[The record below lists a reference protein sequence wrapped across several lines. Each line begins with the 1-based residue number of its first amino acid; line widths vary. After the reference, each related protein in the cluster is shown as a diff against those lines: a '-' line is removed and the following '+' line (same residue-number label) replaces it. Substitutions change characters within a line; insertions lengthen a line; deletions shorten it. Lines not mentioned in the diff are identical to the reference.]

1 MNRRPEGGPG
11 NLFEIFNKNS
21 YAVWCILDDK
31 FFVIFKQSL
40 SRPLFF
46 FFFLHLYRRI
56 NYSCLGASASISS
69 FSFAPK
75 VAGGEGT
82 IPEANLGGV
91 LLNSSNYLTSRHAR
105 KIIVDTG
112 YYRRWIG
119 YLWSGFFLSYGLGA
133 CEKRNRKIDV

>member
-11 NLFEIFNKNS
+11 NLSHPANFEIFNKNS

-46 FFFLHLYRRI
+46 NFLIFLHLYRRI

-75 VAGGEGT
+75 VAGGGGGKAQFLKQISVVYSLTLLT
-82 IPEANLGGV
+82 I
-91 LLNSSNYLTSRHAR
+91 
-105 KIIVDTG
+105 
-112 YYRRWIG
+112 
-119 YLWSGFFLSYGLGA
+119 
-133 CEKRNRKIDV
+133 

>member
-1 MNRRPEGGPG
+1 MNRNPY
-11 NLFEIFNKNS
+11 FYFYI
-21 YAVWCILDDK
+21 
-31 FFVIFKQSL
+31 
-40 SRPLFF
+40 
-46 FFFLHLYRRI
+46 FLHLYRRI
-56 NYSCLGASASISS
+56 NYSCPGVRASISS

-75 VAGGEGT
+75 VAGVGGGGVGEGT

-119 YLWSGFFLSYGLGA
+119 YLWSVFFCLT
-133 CEKRNRKIDV
+133 V

>member
-11 NLFEIFNKNS
+11 NLSHPANYEIFNKNS

-46 FFFLHLYRRI
+46 FFLHLYRRI
-56 NYSCLGASASISS
+56 NYSCLGASASFSS

-75 VAGGEGT
+75 VAGGGGGEAFLKQISVVYSLTLLT
-82 IPEANLGGV
+82 I
-91 LLNSSNYLTSRHAR
+91 
-105 KIIVDTG
+105 
-112 YYRRWIG
+112 
-119 YLWSGFFLSYGLGA
+119 
-133 CEKRNRKIDV
+133 